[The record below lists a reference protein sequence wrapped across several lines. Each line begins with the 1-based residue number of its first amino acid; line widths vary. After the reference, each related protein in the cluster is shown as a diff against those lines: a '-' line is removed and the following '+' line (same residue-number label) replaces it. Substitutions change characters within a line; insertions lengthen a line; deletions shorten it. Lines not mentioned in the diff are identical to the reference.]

1 MQSKSNLIPIK
12 KGQLSKEEA
21 KARGSNGGKASV
33 IARKEKRLFKEILE
47 DILEEEVKY
56 GDRMITKKMAW
67 AYKIVTNSLNRVNN
81 GKLDAIDIKAFEMG
95 RDTIGEK
102 PTDKSETKYTGTII
116 LNFDSEDK
124 KA

>member
-33 IARKEKRLFKEILE
+33 KARKEKRLFKEILE

-56 GDRMITKKMAW
+56 GVRMITKKMAW
-67 AYKIVTNSLNRVNN
+67 VYKIVTNSLNRVNN

-95 RDTIGEK
+95 RDTLGEK
-102 PTDKSETKYTGTII
+102 PKDKLEHTITEPI
-116 LNFDSEDK
+116 KFEIIRK
-124 KA
+124 K

>member
-1 MQSKSNLIPIK
+1 MGGIDNLIPIK

-33 IARKEKRLFKEILE
+33 KARKENKLFKEIMQDVLN
-47 DILEEEVKY
+47 EEVKY

-67 AYKIVTNSLNRVNN
+67 VYKIVTNSLNRVNN

-102 PTDKSETKYTGTII
+102 PTESVEHTITEPI
-116 LNFDSEDK
+116 KFEIIRK
-124 KA
+124 K